1 MIRLFKFSEVSP
13 EDVFARVSPTAQ
25 VDGVVADI
33 IADVRKRGDAALLD
47 YTARFDGAD
56 PAAGFSTMPRARTMA
71 PISSPPISKM
81 P

>member
-33 IADVRKRGDAALLD
+33 IADVRKRGDAALLE
-47 YTARFDGAD
+47 YCGYIKREKA
-56 PAAGFSTMPRARTMA
+56 PMEIVFSKGVMEAQRR
-71 PISSPPISKM
+71 
-81 P
+81 